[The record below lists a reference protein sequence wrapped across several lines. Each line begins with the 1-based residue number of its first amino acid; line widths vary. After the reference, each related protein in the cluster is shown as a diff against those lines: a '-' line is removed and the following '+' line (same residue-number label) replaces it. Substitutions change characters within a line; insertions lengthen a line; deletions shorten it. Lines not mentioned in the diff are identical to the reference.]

1 MQKRGVFVDA
11 EDFLPVT
18 KTYPDHPLSKVVPS
32 SKHVA
37 DMKEKRKSTLKAEVD
52 RYNKKDAEYKGGLQ
66 QAPTYVKSEFLISDP
81 THTSIKQRVEED
93 LQAARRKAGL
103 TDTVQD
109 IKDEVV

>member
-18 KTYPDHPLSKVVPS
+18 KTYPDHPLSKQTPS
-32 SKHVA
+32 SIHLA
-37 DMKEKRKSTLKAEVD
+37 DMHAKRKVAEIAEVD
-52 RYNKKDAEYKGGLQ
+52 RYNKKDADYKASLP
-66 QAPTYVKSEFLISDP
+66 AAKTYVPSEFLISDP
-81 THTSIKQRVEED
+81 KHTSIKQRVEGD

-109 IKDEVV
+109 NKDEIV